1 MTRTCSF
8 RAAVVDGKVFE
19 QSDTE
24 CGQPATSTVVT
35 FTGDAV
41 DRCDRHRGRINPWQN
56 GPECTLAG
64 EVPELDGPASPGEML
79 AVLSTMGA
87 ELGRV
92 KRQRS
97 ALIRQSDR
105 YRNALR
111 GELAAHDPGPHWCT
125 SGAWYSQDQEV
136 DGDCKPRRRLLAALY
151 DVEDADPDLPASGAP
166 APAEPWD
173 DPPNPAGVVDRVLKR
188 PDRAVIEQVAG
199 RIQAG
204 ESVAPTAGH
213 PVKCSC
219 GQCLYRRLAAA
230 EHTVDAGADQGGT
243 GG

>member
-19 QSDTE
+19 QSETE
-24 CGQPATSTVVT
+24 CGQPPTSTVVT

-56 GPECTLAG
+56 GPEHTLAG

-125 SGAWYSQDQEV
+125 SGAWYAQDQEV

-151 DVEDADPDLPASGAP
+151 DVEDADPDLPA
-166 APAEPWD
+166 
-173 DPPNPAGVVDRVLKR
+173 
-188 PDRAVIEQVAG
+188 
-199 RIQAG
+199 
-204 ESVAPTAGH
+204 
-213 PVKCSC
+213 
-219 GQCLYRRLAAA
+219 AA
-230 EHTVDAGADQGGT
+230 ERDGT
-243 GG
+243 